1 MHHNNSQKYLKVSA
15 LLIIAL
21 TIAFTVTFSLTVL
34 NAQTKTTH
42 ELLVKTRMIP
52 MSYGLKHILLMNPGD
67 MGKFGLKGGEEVR
80 VCIKYDDGDSS
91 RDCVIVRVE
100 YGAGVVSGTVMMD
113 VGELNALRLLPG
125 DTFLMELTF
134 PQK

>member
-1 MHHNNSQKYLKVSA
+1 MHHNNTQKYLKGTV
-15 LLIIAL
+15 LLVIAL
-21 TIAFTVTFSLTVL
+21 TITFALTVL

-42 ELLVKTRMIP
+42 EILVKARMNP
-52 MSYGLKHILLMNPGD
+52 ESYGLKHILLMNPGD

-80 VCIKYDDGDSS
+80 VCRKYDNGDSS

-125 DTFLMELTF
+125 DTFLMELSLL
-134 PQK
+134 